1 MKKSTK
7 GAIAAGAAAVLLMG
21 GAGTLAYWT
30 ADGQIAGGPVTS
42 GHLKLEAADTGTWTL
57 NGGPV
62 SSIGTV
68 RIVPGDELEFTGSY
82 TIDAAGD
89 NLQAD
94 VAVTGA
100 TESGTLA
107 QFVDTELK
115 YTVDGVDGNLV
126 PSITEGN
133 DGDILQAVVTV
144 DFPFGTAADN
154 ASNVAG
160 GLVLNLADVSVTLTQ
175 TDATP

>member
-7 GAIAAGAAAVLLMG
+7 GAVAAGAAAVLLMG
-21 GAGTLAYWT
+21 GAGSLAYWT
-30 ADGQIAGGPVTS
+30 ATGSITGGSVNS
-42 GHLKLEAADTGTWTL
+42 GHLKLDADDAGSWEL
-57 NGGPV
+57 NGNPV
-62 SSIGTV
+62 SAISTV
-68 RIVPGDELEFTGSY
+68 RIVPGDELVFTGSY

-107 QFVDTELK
+107 PYVDTTLAF
-115 YTVDGVDGNLV
+115 TVDGATAT
-126 PSITEGN
+126 SITEAN
-133 DGDILQAVVTV
+133 DGDTLEATVTV
-144 DFPFGTAADN
+144 DFPIGTAANN

-160 GLVLNLADVSVTLTQ
+160 LSITLADVAVTLTQ

>member
-7 GAIAAGAAAVLLMG
+7 GAVAAGAAAVLLMG

-57 NGGPV
+57 NGDPV

-107 QFVDTELK
+107 PFVNTGLE
-115 YTVDGVDGNLV
+115 YTVNGN
-126 PSITEGN
+126 PATSITESN
-133 DGDILQAVVTV
+133 DGDILEAVVEV

-160 GLVLNLADVSVTLTQ
+160 GLVLNLADVAVTLTQ

>member
-1 MKKSTK
+1 MKTSTK
-7 GAIAAGAAAVLLMG
+7 GAVAAGAAAVLLMG
-21 GAGTLAYWT
+21 GAGSLAYWT
-30 ADGQIAGGPVTS
+30 ASGTITGGSVTS
-42 GHLKLEAADTGTWTL
+42 GHLKLEADDTGTWEL
-57 NGGPV
+57 NGSPV
-62 SSIGTV
+62 SSISTV
-68 RIVPGDELEFTGSY
+68 RIVPGDELVFTGSY

-100 TESGTLA
+100 TESGALA
-107 QFVDTELK
+107 AYVDTDLD
-115 YTVDGVDGNLV
+115 YTVDGNAAT
-126 PSITEGN
+126 SITEAN
-133 DGDILQAVVTV
+133 DGDTLEATVTV

-160 GLVLNLADVSVTLTQ
+160 GLSLNLANVAVTLTQ